1 MFDEGKL
8 FNLLG
13 FELIKGKRMFI
24 LRKFYIV
31 EEKYLYSLLDLEIY
45 VFVENIILFL
55 GKFQLNVERY
65 LQKSDILVVFGLDGL
80 LMLKIYMIVDKDVN
94 FCFIDENVNVVIV
107 NNLLELVFFYIG
119 NYGLEDII
127 LLLDFVIENI
137 GEDFVIL
144 LYILVLIVWKVRFY

>member
-1 MFDEGKL
+1 M
-8 FNLLG
+8 
-13 FELIKGKRMFI
+13 
-24 LRKFYIV
+24 
-31 EEKYLYSLLDLEIY
+31 
-45 VFVENIILFL
+45 
-55 GKFQLNVERY
+55 
-65 LQKSDILVVFGLDGL
+65 VFGLDGL
-80 LMLKIYMIVDKDVN
+80 LMLMIYMIVDKDVN

-137 GEDFVIL
+137 GDDFVML

>member
-1 MFDEGKL
+1 M
-8 FNLLG
+8 
-13 FELIKGKRMFI
+13 
-24 LRKFYIV
+24 
-31 EEKYLYSLLDLEIY
+31 
-45 VFVENIILFL
+45 
-55 GKFQLNVERY
+55 
-65 LQKSDILVVFGLDGL
+65 VFGLDGL
-80 LMLKIYMIVDKDVN
+80 LMLMIYMIVDKDVN

-137 GEDFVIL
+137 GEDFVML

>member
-13 FELIKGKRMFI
+13 FELIKEKIMFI
-24 LRKFYIV
+24 LRNFYIV
-31 EEKYLYSLLDLEIY
+31 EEKYLYSLLDLEI
-45 VFVENIILFL
+45 FVENIILFL

-80 LMLKIYMIVDKDVN
+80 LMLMIYMIVDKDVN

-107 NNLLELVFFYIG
+107 NNLLDLVFFYIG

-137 GEDFVIL
+137 GEDFVML